1 VRFKPPF
8 IHYHAA
14 MPVPFV
20 SQLRSNA
27 VALISLGVA
36 IAGLTYNT
44 WRNER
49 TEHNRNIRQA
59 AFQQLVA
66 LGQLKQLVYHAHYDH
81 DTKSGNPR
89 TGWAYVETIQD
100 FAANMPP
107 PVPMK
112 DQALLDAWREHWE
125 GLGQDDS
132 AAESITNA
140 IDDDRAAVVLVLKML
155 R

>member
-1 VRFKPPF
+1 
-8 IHYHAA
+8 
-14 MPVPFV
+14 MPVPFL
-20 SQLRSNA
+20 SQIRSNA
-27 VALISLGVA
+27 VALISLAVA
-36 IAGLTYNT
+36 VTGLSYNT

-59 AFQQLVA
+59 GFQQLVA

-100 FAANMPP
+100 FGAAMPP

-112 DQALLDAWREHWE
+112 DQALLEAWREHFE
-125 GLGQDDS
+125 DLGQDD
-132 AAESITNA
+132 AAVEAITNA
-140 IDDDRAAVVLVLKML
+140 IDDDRAAVVLALKML
-155 R
+155 H

>member
-1 VRFKPPF
+1 MAGSFLT
-8 IHYHAA
+8 
-14 MPVPFV
+14 
-20 SQLRSNA
+20 QLRSNA
-27 VALISLGVA
+27 VALISLCVA
-36 IAGLTYNT
+36 VTGLSYNT

-81 DTKSGNPR
+81 DAQSGNPR

-100 FAANMPP
+100 FGAAMPP
-107 PVPMK
+107 PVPVK
-112 DQALLDAWREHWE
+112 DQALLDAWRENWE
-125 GLGQDDS
+125 GLGDNDA
-132 AAESITNA
+132 AAEAIVNA
-140 IDDDRAAVVLVLKML
+140 IDDNREAVVLALKML